1 MTRKKITLIVC
12 YCLIGVIALGLI
24 ICALV
29 PKNYLPTTKNPD
41 KLTITYVDDTKIQEF
56 YNVNSSSFNKEDY
69 DKIVSSFRNAF
80 QQSVLSALFAGEL
93 ISPMNALPIGKA
105 NIVKPENSIEVK
117 FEYNEYQNI
126 YINGKVYYDQTNS
139 KTPVQ
144 TKTMYV
150 YITDDIGFNNAY
162 IYYED
167 DSQSS
172 TEIEYYRVQT
182 ISSTSSLYKLCAE
195 LMNLNISE

>member
-1 MTRKKITLIVC
+1 MTKKKISLIVC
-12 YCLIGVIALGLI
+12 YCLVGVIALGFI
-24 ICALV
+24 ICAIV
-29 PKNYLPTTKNPD
+29 PKSYLPTIENPD
-41 KLTITYVDDTKIQEF
+41 KLTITYVDDNKIQEF

-69 DKIVSSFRNAF
+69 DKIISAFRNSF

-126 YINGKVYYDQTNS
+126 IINGKVYYDQTNS

-144 TKTMYV
+144 TKTLYF
-150 YITDDIGFNNAY
+150 YITNDIGFNNTY

-172 TEIEYYRVQT
+172 TDIEYYRVQT
-182 ISSTSSLYKLCAE
+182 ISSTSSLYELCAE
-195 LMNLNISE
+195 LMNLDIAE